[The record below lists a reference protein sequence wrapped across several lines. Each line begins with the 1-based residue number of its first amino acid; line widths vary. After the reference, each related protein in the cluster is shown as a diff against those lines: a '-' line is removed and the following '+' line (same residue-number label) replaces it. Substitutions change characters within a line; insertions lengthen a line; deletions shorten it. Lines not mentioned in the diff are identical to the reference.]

1 MNIPNRLWS
10 FLPRGVREPLAL
22 VVVAGLVA
30 LAGAYSRAFNLY
42 RPLALWPGDFW
53 RGFVWQ
59 PATYAL
65 LPVGAADLI
74 FNGFFFAMLGARL
87 VQIWS
92 RRQFWWFCFAA
103 VLGAAVVKL
112 ALTPLNRAPL
122 AGIGGVIFAMLA
134 AWYRLFAHE
143 EVMLMTVWRMRM
155 RTAVLIIGG
164 LNIIFGLLSPCGF
177 WNALAI
183 LVGGSATGW
192 LYLTAQSR
200 WAMGRRAWA
209 LPEERISR
217 LEL

>member
-1 MNIPNRLWS
+1 MNRIWR
-10 FLPRGVREPLAL
+10 FLPPGVREPLAL
-22 VVVAGLVA
+22 VVAAGLVA
-30 LAGAYSRAFNLY
+30 LAGAYSRAFDLY
-42 RPLALWPGDFW
+42 RPLALWPDDVW

-59 PATYAL
+59 AATYAL
-65 LPVGAADLI
+65 LPVGVADLI
-74 FNGFFFAMLGARL
+74 FNGFFFAMLGTRL
-87 VQIWS
+87 VQIWT

-103 VLGAAVVKL
+103 VLGTALVKL

-143 EVMLMTVWRMRM
+143 EVMLMAAWRMRM

-192 LYLTAQSR
+192 LYLTVQSR
-200 WAMGRRAWA
+200 WLMGRRARR

>member
-1 MNIPNRLWS
+1 MNRIWK
-10 FLPRGVREPLAL
+10 FLPPGVREPLAIL
-22 VVVAGLVA
+22 VVAGLVA
-30 LAGAYSRAFNLY
+30 LACVYSRTFDLY

-53 RGFVWQ
+53 HGLVWQ

-74 FNGFFFAMLGARL
+74 FNGFFFAMLGTRL
-87 VQIWS
+87 VQLWG

-103 VLGAAVVKL
+103 VLGTAAMKL
-112 ALTPLNRAPL
+112 ALTPLNSAPL
-122 AGIGGVIFAMLA
+122 AGIGGVIFAMLV

-192 LYLTAQSR
+192 LYLTIQSR
-200 WAMGRRAWA
+200 RVMGRRARA